1 MKKRRLVLKQLAKDN
16 EAGYDS
22 LVAQT
27 TELERRRVIINDIVT
42 RESAAAVTAAQ
53 RQTTYT
59 QNLVNAS
66 VFEKSIL
73 DINLKKANIQDKI
86 NEKQDENKDLLALT
100 GKTQEKLKGSQLEAY
115 TIRVSETEEL
125 QAQLALEDIKE
136 EKIRQQNRLR
146 LLGVDYN
153 LQQLIAQEEFLTLTK
168 DMSQAEQGIAN
179 IEEQRRKNVDE
190 LLNKAATL
198 NKILEDDNGQLRQ
211 LTESRAGASKYP

>member
-86 NEKQDENKDLLALT
+86 NKKQDENKDLLALT
-100 GKTQEKLKGSQLEAY
+100 GEDSGEVKG
-115 TIRVSETEEL
+115 
-125 QAQLALEDIKE
+125 LATRSLHNTCI
-136 EKIRQQNRLR
+136 
-146 LLGVDYN
+146 
-153 LQQLIAQEEFLTLTK
+153 
-168 DMSQAEQGIAN
+168 
-179 IEEQRRKNVDE
+179 
-190 LLNKAATL
+190 
-198 NKILEDDNGQLRQ
+198 
-211 LTESRAGASKYP
+211 